1 MSGSQLINETTAYTA
16 EAEGGIY
23 THGVEK
29 SSNPAMRAASFP
41 TSEFKNRSPLDE
53 QMQQRV
59 EMVKAY
65 GGSGATPFGQLT
77 VTDRELAWL
86 AQKRETAEAANL
98 DAWIG
103 SHFNVNDVA
112 TRAWLQ
118 RTYPQYF
125 ERREEEMTR
134 RAKFA
139 LRVNLLLM
147 RGPRNRKDL
156 ILQWGLQ
163 TGRITLDKDW
173 DRIGPHLGDGEAFD
187 NAAQQKRY
195 RNGLFSIR
203 RYMTDAERKAGATDS
218 TNPFRV
224 NDDAT
229 GARFAQAPGPFP
241 GGSVTNP
248 RYPNFINDVINQQN

>member
-1 MSGSQLINETTAYTA
+1 MSGSQLIDEVTNYTA

-23 THGVEK
+23 THGVKETD
-29 SSNPAMRAASFP
+29 NPAMRAASFP
-41 TSEFKNRSPLDE
+41 TSDFKNRSPMDE
-53 QMQQRV
+53 QMQQRA
-59 EMVKAY
+59 EMVKEY
-65 GGSGATPFGQLT
+65 GMTGQTPFGQLT
-77 VTDRELAWL
+77 VTDKELDWL

-103 SHFNVNDVA
+103 THFNVNDVA

-125 ERREEEMTR
+125 ERREEEMVR
-134 RAKFA
+134 RSKFA

-163 TGRITLDKDW
+163 TGRIKLDKDW
-173 DRIGPHLGDGEAFD
+173 DRIGPHLKDGEAFD
-187 NAAQQKRY
+187 NADAQKRY

-203 RYMTDAERKAGATDS
+203 RYQTTAERAESSQAAD
-218 TNPFRV
+218 NPFRT
-224 NDDAT
+224 DAT
-229 GARFAQAPGPFP
+229 VAGNNAGQLPGPFP
-241 GGSVTNP
+241 GGMTRNP
-248 RYPNFINDVINQQN
+248 RYPNFIRDVIMK